1 MLWVPSLFAHLV
13 QRFTTHPENLATEA
27 LAYVLA
33 ESPSAASALQQF
45 ASKAQPGIERPD
57 AWLTQLPAD
66 DDSTPDLV
74 GTDKR
79 GSPVLILEAKFWA
92 ALTRH
97 QPVSYLKQLPPGR
110 SGLVLVVAPAVRL
123 DSLWNELL
131 QRTRGSFT
139 TGNVVHDAAEYRYV
153 ALQDGHALGLCS
165 WRTLLDYVAVALTGS
180 GDVAAGADLA
190 QLSAMCEE
198 MDTTAFLPLHPE
210 ELSGAIGARIVHYI
224 DLVKAAANDLKND
237 GDVSD
242 RAPDGK
248 RHGFSYGEDWSGSYL
263 NLAGWG
269 CMLRF
274 SPGAWGRSGLTP
286 IWLQVGYA
294 KQPTVAEIESV
305 LKPLAARPGKV
316 VPVAKKGFVDVAI
329 ELPVGTERHQVV
341 ASIVR
346 QVTEVQHLIQQA

>member
-1 MLWVPSLFAHLV
+1 LRVPSLFAHLV

-27 LAYVLA
+27 LAYVLG
-33 ESPSAASALQQF
+33 ESPSAGSALQQF
-45 ASKAQPGIERPD
+45 ASIAQPGIERPKI
-57 AWLTQLPAD
+57 WRTQLPAD

-74 GTDKR
+74 GTDQS
-79 GSPVLILEAKFWA
+79 GAPVIILEAKFWA

-97 QPVSYLKQLPPGR
+97 QPVSYLKQLPSDR

-131 QRTRGSFT
+131 QRTRDSFT
-139 TGNVVHDAAEYRYV
+139 TGNVVHTAAEYRHV
-153 ALQDGHALGLCS
+153 ALQGGHALGLCS
-165 WRTLLDYVAVALTGS
+165 WRTLLDHVAVALTSS

-190 QLSAMCEE
+190 QLSAMCEV

-210 ELSGAIGARIVHYI
+210 ELSGATGARILHYI
-224 DLVKAAANDLKND
+224 DLVKAAANDLKD
-237 GDVSD
+237 RVDVSGMD
-242 RAPDGK
+242 QKGK
-248 RHGFSYGEDWSGSYL
+248 HHGFSYGEDWSGSYL

-274 SPGAWGRSGLTP
+274 SAGAWCRSGLSP
-286 IWLQVGYA
+286 IWLQVGYDG
-294 KQPTVAEIESV
+294 QPTVAKIEAA
-305 LKPLAARPGKV
+305 LKPLAVRPGKI